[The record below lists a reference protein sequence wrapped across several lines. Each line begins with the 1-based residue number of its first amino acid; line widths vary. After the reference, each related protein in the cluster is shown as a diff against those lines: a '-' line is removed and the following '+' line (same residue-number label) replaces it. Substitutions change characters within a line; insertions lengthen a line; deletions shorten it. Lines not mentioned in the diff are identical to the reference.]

1 MTMTTTCGEPPLD
14 HIALRTVLR
23 DQPEPDQR
31 VVIALWHD
39 QRLTVSERCDRV
51 VDVGKGTACFYVI
64 GTPGGKLR
72 RERLRQPS
80 TQSSQKPSALA

>member
-1 MTMTTTCGEPPLD
+1 MCRSEPQG
-14 HIALRTVLR
+14 IALKPVLR

-51 VDVGKGTACFYVI
+51 
-64 GTPGGKLR
+64 R
-72 RERLRQPS
+72 REGHRMFLCYWDSRREIEEG
-80 TQSSQKPSALA
+80 KA

>member
-1 MTMTTTCGEPPLD
+1 MTTTCGMCRREPPPA
-14 HIALRTVLR
+14 HRPVLR

-51 VDVGKGTACFYVI
+51 
-64 GTPGGKLR
+64 R
-72 RERLRQPS
+72 REGRRMFLCYWDSRREIEEG
-80 TQSSQKPSALA
+80 KA

>member
-1 MTMTTTCGEPPLD
+1 MTTTCGEPPLG
-14 HIALRTVLR
+14 HIALKPVLR

-51 VDVGKGTACFYVI
+51 
-64 GTPGGKLR
+64 R
-72 RERLRQPS
+72 REGHSMLLGRLRQPS

>member
-1 MTMTTTCGEPPLD
+1 MVNRFQG
-14 HIALRTVLR
+14 IALKPVLR

-51 VDVGKGTACFYVI
+51 
-64 GTPGGKLR
+64 R
-72 RERLRQPS
+72 REGHSMLLGLPEGN
-80 TQSSQKPSALA
+80 

>member
-1 MTMTTTCGEPPLD
+1 MTTTCGEPPLG
-14 HIALRTVLR
+14 HIALKPVLR

-51 VDVGKGTACFYVI
+51 
-64 GTPGGKLR
+64 R
-72 RERLRQPS
+72 REGHRMFLCYWDSRREIEEG
-80 TQSSQKPSALA
+80 KA